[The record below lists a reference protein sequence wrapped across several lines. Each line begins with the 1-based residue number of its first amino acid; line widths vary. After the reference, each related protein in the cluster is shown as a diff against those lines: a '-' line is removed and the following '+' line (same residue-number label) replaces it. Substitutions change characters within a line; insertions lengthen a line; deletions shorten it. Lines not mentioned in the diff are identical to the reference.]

1 MPSAIE
7 TEPAATAGIDIGRP
21 RRPKGRLEYEPV
33 KVLIRGGTLGQCD
46 AAGTVAQGDLLVD
59 DGRIAALGRIPNPT
73 SASNGRGLVRVID
86 ARGCAVIPG
95 FVQAHVHLCQV
106 LFRGMADDLPL
117 LDWLEQ
123 RIWPYEAAHDDA
135 SLSASAELGLLEMM
149 LAGTTTILDMGTV
162 HAYDAVFDAC
172 ERAGIRVFGGKTM
185 MDAGKGVPKGLR
197 ETTASSLREADRLRA
212 HWSGKGN
219 GRLAYAYAPR
229 FILSCTEALF
239 RGTVERANDGARGR
253 DRALLHSHVAEHPD
267 ERGAVRQALGD
278 DDITMLRKWGFKG
291 ANTVLAHGVQLTDK
305 EIDAVARDGT
315 RIVHCP
321 SANLKLGSGIA
332 RVHELARRGVQLA
345 LGADGAPCNNNL
357 DPWVE
362 LRHAALLAKVRTG
375 VTTLPARQALEL
387 ATIEGARALGID
399 GEVGSLEVGKRA
411 DLVVVRMDGPHVEPG
426 GDPWSRLVYGCT
438 SKDVVHVMADGQLV
452 VRDREHARLDHDR
465 VLSKARS
472 QAKKLMARVKA

>member
-1 MPSAIE
+1 M
-7 TEPAATAGIDIGRP
+7 
-21 RRPKGRLEYEPV
+21 
-33 KVLIRGGTLGQCD
+33 KVLIRGGTLVRCD
-46 AAGTVAQGDLLVD
+46 AAGTVAEGDLLVD
-59 DGRIAALGRIPNPT
+59 DGRIAALGRVTDPT
-73 SASNGRGLVRVID
+73 RRGGSGERGVVRVLD

-162 HAYDAVFDAC
+162 HGYDAVFDAC
-172 ERAGIRVFGGKTM
+172 ERAGVRAFGGKTM

-197 ETTASSLREADRLRA
+197 ETTASSLREADGLRA
-212 HWSGKGN
+212 RWSGEGR

-239 RGTVERANDGARGR
+239 RGTVERANDSG
-253 DRALLHSHVAEHPD
+253 ALLHSHVAEHPD
-267 ERGAVRQALGD
+267 ERDVVRRALGAS
-278 DDITMLRKWGFKG
+278 DIAMLRKWGFKG
-291 ANTVLAHGVQLTDK
+291 KNTVLAHGVQLT
-305 EIDAVARDGT
+305 EAEMDAVARDGT

-332 RVHELARRGVQLA
+332 RVHELARRGVQVA

-375 VTTLPARQALEL
+375 VTTLPARRALEL

-399 GEVGSLEVGKRA
+399 GEVGSLEIGKRA
-411 DLVVVRMDGPHVEPG
+411 DLVIVRTDGPHIEPG
-426 GDPWSRLVYGCT
+426 GDAWSRLVYGCT
-438 SKDVVHVMADGQLV
+438 SRDVVHVLVDGELV
-452 VRDREHARLDHDR
+452 VRDGEHTRLDHDR
-465 VLSKARS
+465 VLSRARS
-472 QAKKLMARVKA
+472 QAKRLVARAEA

>member
-1 MPSAIE
+1 M
-7 TEPAATAGIDIGRP
+7 R
-21 RRPKGRLEYEPV
+21 
-33 KVLIRGGTLGQCD
+33 VLISGGKLVRCD
-46 AAGTVAQGDLLVD
+46 ASGSVVDGDLLVD
-59 DGRIAALGRIPNPT
+59 GGRIKAIGKVSEAELRG
-73 SASNGRGLVRVID
+73 NGGAVRVID
-86 ARGCAVIPG
+86 ARGCAVVPG

-106 LFRGMADDLPL
+106 LFRGMADDMPL
-117 LDWLEQ
+117 LEWLAK
-123 RIWPYEAAHDDA
+123 RIWPYEAAHDEA

-172 ERAGIRVFGGKTM
+172 DRAGIRVFGGKTM
-185 MDAGKGVPKGLR
+185 MDAGDGVPKGLR

-212 HWSGKGN
+212 SWSGKGN

-239 RGTVERANDGARGR
+239 RGTVERANDHASKSPKSGR
-253 DRALLHSHVAEHPD
+253 ASKGKAIERVLLHSHVAEHPD
-267 ERGAVRQALGD
+267 EREAVRGVLGD
-278 DDITMLRKWGFKG
+278 DDISMLRKWGFKG
-291 ANTVLAHGVQLTDK
+291 RHTVLAHGVQLTDD

-399 GEVGSLEVGKRA
+399 DEVGSLEVGKRA
-411 DLVVVRMDGPHVEPG
+411 DLMVVRIDGPHVEPG
-426 GDPWSRLVYGCT
+426 GDAFSRLVY
-438 SKDVVHVMADGQLV
+438 
-452 VRDREHARLDHDR
+452 
-465 VLSKARS
+465 
-472 QAKKLMARVKA
+472 